1 VEAKDIM
8 KIQLLIIGITLVL
21 ITLGLSGCTN
31 NNFSSKSNE
40 EKLLGEWNVR
50 EINANATQ
58 YIATFLS
65 NNSVKA
71 TFPSGQ
77 ESWDTYAIT
86 DQSLKFTK
94 YGGGTTFEY
103 SFSDNDN
110 KLTLIA
116 DWGQTLILTRK

>member
-1 VEAKDIM
+1 M
-8 KIQLLIIGITLVL
+8 KKQLLIIGITLVL
-21 ITLGLSGCTN
+21 ITVGMSGCTDN
-31 NNFSSKSNE
+31 NLSSKSNE
-40 EKLLGEWNVR
+40 EKLIGSWDVR
-50 EINANATQ
+50 DINANSTQ
-58 YIATFLS
+58 YVATFFT

-71 TFPSGQ
+71 TFPSG
-77 ESWDTYAIT
+77 EKSWDTYAMT
-86 DQSLKFTK
+86 DQSLKFTQ